1 MPSQNY
7 HAASTTALA
16 RGERFCDSSATFLA
30 DMSDVPAFAL
40 GFPMAEFLR
49 KSTNYRWLFAGV
61 VIAAIAL
68 PGCKSNDLR
77 GGGFR
82 DEWADWGE
90 TNQRP
95 GTPATFFGFSNQAR
109 QVEKNLGVD

>member
-1 MPSQNY
+1 
-7 HAASTTALA
+7 
-16 RGERFCDSSATFLA
+16 
-30 DMSDVPAFAL
+30 
-40 GFPMAEFLR
+40 MAKFLR
-49 KSTNYRWLFAGV
+49 KSTDCRWLFAGV

-77 GGGFR
+77 GGSFR

-90 TNQRP
+90 TNKRP
-95 GTPATFFGFSNQAR
+95 GNPATFFGFSNQAR